1 MFKIHDETYIKR
13 TIKFLATI
21 LIIILI
27 TFILSIIFS
36 PSTETI
42 RNLSKGIPD
51 NVVNAVGLE
60 KVWEYI
66 LNNGFKVPLQML
78 IFAIIPIP
86 YLYYLNVISTAIPPA
101 IALGFAINFDIYKG
115 TVITISSIPH
125 FFVEILAFCF
135 VASGL
140 IKVNQ
145 SISRKFSNLFRK
157 NKKENLSFKLSI
169 NNLLKIYLFIALP
182 LFVIAAFFE
191 NYLSKFIFN
200 LLS

>member
-42 RNLSKGIPD
+42 KILSKGIPD
-51 NVVNAVGLE
+51 SVDNAVSLE
-60 KVWEYI
+60 NVWEYI
-66 LNNGFKVPLQML
+66 LNNGFKVPFQML
-78 IFAIIPIP
+78 ILAIITIP
-86 YLYYLNVISTAIPPA
+86 FLYYLNVISTAIPPT

-145 SISRKFSNLFRK
+145 SISRKFFNLFRK

-169 NNLLKIYLFIALP
+169 KNYWKYIYCFTSVYNSSFFRELFI
-182 LFVIAAFFE
+182 
-191 NYLSKFIFN
+191 
-200 LLS
+200 

>member
-42 RNLSKGIPD
+42 KILSKGIPD
-51 NVVNAVGLE
+51 SVDNAVSLE
-60 KVWEYI
+60 NVWEYI
-66 LNNGFKVPLQML
+66 LNNGFKVPFQML
-78 IFAIIPIP
+78 ILAIITIP
-86 YLYYLNVISTAIPPA
+86 FLYYLNVISTAIPPT

-145 SISRKFSNLFRK
+145 SISRKFFNLFRK

-169 NNLLKIYLFIALP
+169 KIIENIFIALP
-182 LFVIAAFFE
+182 LFIIAAFFE
-191 NYLSKFIFN
+191 NYLSKFIFD
-200 LLS
+200 LLT

>member
-42 RNLSKGIPD
+42 KILSKGIPD
-51 NVVNAVGLE
+51 SVDNAVSLE
-60 KVWEYI
+60 NVWEYI
-66 LNNGFKVPLQML
+66 LNNGFKVPFQML
-78 IFAIIPIP
+78 ILAIITIP
-86 YLYYLNVISTAIPPA
+86 FLYYLNVISTAIPPT

-145 SISRKFSNLFRK
+145 SISRKFFNLFRK

-169 NNLLKIYLFIALP
+169 K
-182 LFVIAAFFE
+182 
-191 NYLSKFIFN
+191 NY
-200 LLS
+200 